1 MATIVKY
8 WINTEDGYDN
18 RYYTSKFDD
27 EELAL
32 EDAKNTIKLGK
43 DFKIEKQEK
52 NDNISN

>member
-1 MATIVKY
+1 MATIVEY
-8 WINTEDGYDN
+8 WINTKDGYDN

-27 EELAL
+27 EKLAL

-43 DFKIEKQEK
+43 DFKIENKK

>member
-27 EELAL
+27 EKLAL
-32 EDAKNTIKLGK
+32 EDAKKTIKRGK
-43 DFKIEKQEK
+43 DFKIENK
-52 NDNISN
+52 